1 MAAEQDRREPGPG
14 GMFRRVLVGFD
25 GSTDAQRALRVAIA
39 LAADLQGEAHVL
51 LVVRPPAHAETP
63 EERTRAAEAETE
75 NLSRGLAGV
84 QNQTQHR
91 SEVSTE
97 VVYAD
102 DPAHALAAYAE
113 EHGFD
118 LVVVGGHGREQMTHR
133 GIGQSVEALLRH
145 HPCPVLVV

>member
-1 MAAEQDRREPGPG
+1 MAADHDRAEPGPG
-14 GMFRRVLVGFD
+14 GMFRRILVGYD
-25 GSTDAQRALRVAIA
+25 GSVEAQRALNVAIA
-39 LAADLQGEAHVL
+39 LAADLHGDAHVL

-63 EERTRAAEAETE
+63 EERARAVEAEQA
-75 NLSRGLAGV
+75 NLSRRLSGV

-91 SEVSTE
+91 WEVSTD

-102 DPAHALAAYAE
+102 DPAAAIANYAE

-118 LVVVGGHGREQMTHR
+118 VVVVGGHGREQMTHR
-133 GIGQSVEALLRH
+133 GIGRSLEALLRH

>member
-1 MAAEQDRREPGPG
+1 MADEQERRQRGPA

-25 GSTDAQRALRVAIA
+25 GSTDAQRALRAALA
-39 LAADLQGEAHVL
+39 LAADLEGEAHVL

-63 EERTRAAEAETE
+63 EERDRAAEAEKE
-75 NLSRGLAGV
+75 NLSRGLAGI
-84 QNQTQHR
+84 QTQTQHR
-91 SEVSTE
+91 SAVSAE

-102 DPAHALAAYAE
+102 EPARALATYAE

>member
-1 MAAEQDRREPGPG
+1 MAVEQERRGPGPG

-25 GSTDAQRALRVAIA
+25 GSTEAQRALRIAIA

-63 EERTRAAEAETE
+63 EERTRAAEAEKE

-84 QNQTQHR
+84 QNQTQNH

-102 DPAHALAAYAE
+102 EPAHALAAYAE

-118 LVVVGGHGREQMTHR
+118 LVVVGGHGREQMSHR
-133 GIGQSVEALLRH
+133 GIGRSVEALLRH

>member
-1 MAAEQDRREPGPG
+1 MAPDQQRIEPGPG
-14 GMFRRVLVGFD
+14 GMFRRVLVGYD
-25 GSTDAQRALRVAIA
+25 GSTAALHALQVAIS

-63 EERTRAAEAETE
+63 EEQERAAQAEKE
-75 NLSRGLAGV
+75 NLSRGLTGL
-84 QNQTQHR
+84 QDQTQHR
-91 SEVSTE
+91 SDVSTE

-102 DPAHALAAYAE
+102 DPAQAIAEYAE
-113 EHGFD
+113 EHAFD